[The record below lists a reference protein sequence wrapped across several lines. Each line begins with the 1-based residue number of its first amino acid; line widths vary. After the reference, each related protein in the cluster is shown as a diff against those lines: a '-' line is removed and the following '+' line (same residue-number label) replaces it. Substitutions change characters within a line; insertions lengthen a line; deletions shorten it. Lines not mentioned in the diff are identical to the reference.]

1 MKFELRAASFDDE
14 FKKTVRLPDGKY
26 DILKVKFKDIKSV
39 HVYLET
45 EVRECLNGYQQEINT
60 WFVDINT
67 LEDLMALKEEVDHD
81 LIVGIKE
88 IVIYD
93 DYVE

>member
-1 MKFELRAASFDDE
+1 MKFELRAASFGGK

-26 DILKVKFKDIKSV
+26 DVLKVSFKDIKSV

-45 EVRECLNGYQQEINT
+45 EVRECLNGYQREINT

-67 LEDLMALKEEVDHD
+67 LEDLMALKEEVGHK
-81 LIVGIKE
+81 LIIGSKE

-93 DYVE
+93 NYVE

>member
-1 MKFELRAASFDDE
+1 MKFELRAVSFEDE
-14 FKKTVRLPDGKY
+14 FRKTVRLPDGKY
-26 DILKVKFKDIKSV
+26 DISKVKFKDIKSV

-45 EVRECLNGYQQEINT
+45 EVRECLNGYRQEINT

-67 LEDLMALKEEVDHD
+67 LEDLMALKEEVGHD